1 MIPKCANCEV
11 SAKRKRGCDLRS
23 RLENNIIV
31 EILEYYY
38 FLSIKSSKLSF
49 HTVEYYNNKCVK
61 QTKTFYI
68 KSIFH
73 NLN

>member
-1 MIPKCANCEV
+1 MIPKCANCE
-11 SAKRKRGCDLRS
+11 
-23 RLENNIIV
+23 ENNIIV

-49 HTVEYYNNKCVK
+49 NTVEYYNNKCVK